1 MRLTESLA
9 TPKVYAD
16 FRLRVCGLSS
26 TFDFVEGARS
36 SAKRRSLPENKPG
49 YNRDV
54 QYSLRDGKSS
64 DLDTLWRID
73 QACFPPGIS
82 YSRLELAVYMRRL
95 GSFTLIA
102 EQPRPR
108 TKSFGDQP
116 GTILGF
122 LVAQTEQKKTGH
134 IVTIDV
140 VGNARRGGIGSKLIS
155 GAEDRLRA
163 AQILSVYLETMVSN
177 LPAIEFYKRHGYEVV
192 RTEER
197 YYPNGADAL
206 VFAKELISAPLDQ

>member
-1 MRLTESLA
+1 MFAESL
-9 TPKVYAD
+9 V
-16 FRLRVCGLSS
+16 
-26 TFDFVEGARS
+26 TFDFPEVPAAGHWHGPLREG
-36 SAKRRSLPENKPG
+36 KQG

-82 YSRLELAVYMRRL
+82 YSRLELAVYMRRP

-116 GTILGF
+116 GAILGF
-122 LVAQTEQKKTGH
+122 LVAQTEAKKTGH

-140 VGNARRGGIGSKLIS
+140 VGNLRRSGIGSRLMAT
-155 GAEDRLRA
+155 AEERLRA
-163 AQILSVYLETMVSN
+163 AQIESVYLETMVSN
-177 LPAIEFYKRHGYEVV
+177 NAAVEFYKRHGYEII
-192 RTEER
+192 RTEEH
-197 YYPNGADAL
+197 YYPNGADAY
-206 VFAKELISAPLDQ
+206 VFAKDLLSAPLAQ

>member
-1 MRLTESLA
+1 MFAES
-9 TPKVYAD
+9 
-16 FRLRVCGLSS
+16 RG
-26 TFDFVEGARS
+26 TFDFPEVPAGGRLHSPLREGKA
-36 SAKRRSLPENKPG
+36 G

-82 YSRLELAVYMRRL
+82 YSRLELAVYMRRP

-116 GTILGF
+116 GVVLGF
-122 LVAQTEQKKTGH
+122 LVAQTEAKKTGH

-140 VGNARRGGIGSKLIS
+140 VGNARRAGIGSKLMAS
-155 GAEDRLRA
+155 AEERLRA
-163 AQILSVYLETMVSN
+163 AQIESVYLETMVSN
-177 LPAIEFYKRHGYEVV
+177 KAAVEFYKRHEYEMV
-192 RTEER
+192 RTKER
-197 YYPNGADAL
+197 YYPNGADAY
-206 VFAKELISAPLDQ
+206 VFAKELISAPLPQ